1 MRFIYRFV
9 SRKQFLNLN
18 QTLSCSIMKKRE
30 SSFKKLLKES
40 FLATVLVF
48 ISVWLLFL
56 VINISFKPFNFVA
69 KAIKEVNLSDFYF
82 SGLQSPVV
90 DTNIVLVNIEDLG
103 RKDIAALID
112 KIYKANPAVIGLD
125 VFFSD
130 NKDSIGDPLLN
141 ESVRKAAD
149 KLVMAGF
156 YDEEDKAFNSDYKTF
171 AGSEYGHANIL
182 TNDDRT
188 AVVRKF
194 QPAYKVADT
203 MVYSFAAAVAKK
215 YSQPAFD
222 KLVSHKNKLEY
233 INYKGNKNTYL
244 LLNHRQVMNDSS
256 ADISFLQN
264 KIVLVG
270 FLGGKTKS
278 TEDFNDIFYTPV
290 NTHYY
295 GRALPDMYGLVIH
308 ANIVSMIIEKNYIWY
323 PANWLVF
330 IISFIITFLH
340 IVPFIYFYV
349 KRHLWY
355 HVFVKIGQL
364 VSFSAILLIVFLIF
378 KNTGVLIT
386 TKYILLPVILSAE
399 ILYLYESLAVLVYK
413 KTGRK
418 SIFVHDHPKEEK
430 ETAEP
435 IAAMPEITAG
445 PVMEQI
451 VVAPELKPDNEN
463 EKI

>member
-1 MRFIYRFV
+1 M
-9 SRKQFLNLN
+9 
-18 QTLSCSIMKKRE
+18 
-30 SSFKKLLKES
+30 
-40 FLATVLVF
+40 
-48 ISVWLLFL
+48 

-82 SGLQSPVV
+82 SGLQSPVA

-103 RKDIAALID
+103 RKDIAALVD
-112 KIYKANPAVIGLD
+112 KIYQANPAVIGLD
-125 VFFSD
+125 VFFSA
-130 NKDSIGDPLLN
+130 NEDSIGDPLLH
-141 ESVRKAAD
+141 ESIKKAGD
-149 KLVMAGF
+149 KLVLAGF
-156 YDEEDKAFNSDYKTF
+156 YDEAAKSFNADYKTF
-171 AGSEYGHANIL
+171 NGSVYGHANIL
-182 TNDDRT
+182 TNEDRT

-194 QPAYKVADT
+194 QPAFKIADN

-215 YSQPAFD
+215 YSRPAFD
-222 KLVSHKNKLEY
+222 KLLSHKNKPEY

-244 LLNHRQVMNDSS
+244 LLNHQQIMKDSL

-290 NTHYY
+290 NKNYY

-308 ANIVSMIIEKNYIWY
+308 ANIVSMIIEQHYIWY
-323 PANWLVF
+323 PPNWLVF

-378 KNTGVLIT
+378 KNTAVLIT

-418 SIFVHDHPKEEK
+418 SIFVHDHKHEEK
-430 ETAEP
+430 AEVVEATPELTSEAAEP
-435 IAAMPEITAG
+435 VIEE
-445 PVMEQI
+445 PV
-451 VVAPELKPDNEN
+451 ATPELKPEN
-463 EKI
+463 EKT

>member
-1 MRFIYRFV
+1 
-9 SRKQFLNLN
+9 
-18 QTLSCSIMKKRE
+18 MKKKK
-30 SSFKKLLKES
+30 SALSKLLLES
-40 FLATVLVF
+40 FLATILVF
-48 ISVWLLFL
+48 FVFWVLFL
-56 VINISFKPFNFVA
+56 TINISFKPFNFVA

-82 SGLQSPVV
+82 SGLQSPVA

-103 RKDIAALID
+103 RKDIAGLVD

-130 NKDSIGDPLLN
+130 TKDSVGDPILN

-171 AGSEYGHANIL
+171 AGSVYSHANIL
-182 TNDDRT
+182 TNEDRT

-203 MVYSFAAAVAKK
+203 MLYSFAAAVAKK
-215 YSQPAFD
+215 YSKPAFD

-244 LLNHRQVMNDSS
+244 LMNHQEIMKDSS
-256 ADISFLQN
+256 ADISFLKN

-308 ANIVSMIIEKNYIWY
+308 ANIISMIIEKNYIWY

-330 IISFIITFLH
+330 IISFVITFLH

-378 KNTGVLIT
+378 KNTAVLIT

-418 SIFVHDHPKEEK
+418 SIFVHDHPKHEK
-430 ETAEP
+430 ETAEA
-435 IAAMPEITAG
+435 IAAMPESTAG
-445 PVMEQI
+445 PVTEEI
-451 VVAPELKPDNEN
+451 VVVPELKPEN
-463 EKI
+463 EHEKS

>member
-1 MRFIYRFV
+1 M
-9 SRKQFLNLN
+9 N
-18 QTLSCSIMKKRE
+18 KKR
-30 SSFKKLLKES
+30 SALSKLLLES

-48 ISVWLLFL
+48 ISVWILFM

-82 SGLQSPVV
+82 SGLQSPVA

-103 RKDIAALID
+103 RKDIAALVD
-112 KIYKANPAVIGLD
+112 KIYQANPAVIGLD
-125 VFFSD
+125 VFFSA
-130 NKDSIGDPLLN
+130 NEDSIGDPLLH
-141 ESVRKAAD
+141 ESIKKAGD
-149 KLVMAGF
+149 KLVLAGF
-156 YDEEDKAFNSDYKTF
+156 YDEAAKSFNADYKTF
-171 AGSEYGHANIL
+171 NGSVYGHANIL
-182 TNDDRT
+182 TNEDRT

-194 QPAYKVADT
+194 QPAYRSADT
-203 MVYSFAAAVAKK
+203 MVYSFAAAIVKK
-215 YSQPAFD
+215 YSQPSFD
-222 KLVSHKNKLEY
+222 KLLSHNNKTEY

-244 LLNHRQVMNDSS
+244 LLNHREIMNDSS
-256 ADISFLQN
+256 TDISFLQH
-264 KIVLVG
+264 KIVMIG

-290 NTHYY
+290 NKHYY

-340 IVPFIYFYV
+340 IIPFIYFYV

-355 HVFVKIGQL
+355 HVFVKIAQL
-364 VSFSAILLIVFLIF
+364 FSFSVILFIVFVVF
-378 KNTGVLIT
+378 KNTSVLIT

-399 ILYLYESLAVLVYK
+399 ILYLYESLAVLIYK

-418 SIFVHDHPKEEK
+418 SIFVHDHKHEEEVK
-430 ETAEP
+430 LVEATPEPASKAAEP
-435 IAAMPEITAG
+435 IIETVAVPDLNPE
-445 PVMEQI
+445 
-451 VVAPELKPDNEN
+451 NEN